1 MIVSYETVSQMLTEL
16 GPSLNAEEIAAFEE
30 EQSWAIAIDDDTIIS
45 LDYEPDTAKLYF
57 TGELGTPPD
66 DKLFTTYEF
75 LLQYNRYWS
84 ETDGVR
90 MALEKPGGSVA
101 QIFDLS
107 LHDLEVHKLGTVL
120 ENFVILMR
128 TMRAVLRQ
136 GIGDDT
142 PPPDLTNKL
151 PIGSIKV

>member
-1 MIVSYETVSQMLTEL
+1 MIVSYEAVSQMLTEL

-30 EQSWAIAIDDDTIIS
+30 GQSWAIAFDDETIIS

-57 TGELGTPPD
+57 TGDLGAPPE

-90 MALEKPGGSVA
+90 MALEKPGGNVA

-107 LHDLEVHKLGTVL
+107 LHDLEAHKLGTVL
-120 ENFVILMR
+120 ENFLMLMR
-128 TMRAVLRQ
+128 TMRAVLQQ
-136 GIGDDT
+136 GVAGDT
-142 PPPDLTNKL
+142 PPPDPDHLM
-151 PIGSIKV
+151 PMGSIRV